1 MVSRL
6 VYSCHETVWS
16 VDLYTL
22 VTRRCGQSTCI
33 LLSRDGV
40 VSTCICLQYET
51 VSVIHLDTV
60 HCHETVWSV
69 DSTCILLSRDGV
81 VSRLVY
87 SCHETVW
94 SVDLYTLVTRR
105 CGQSTCI
112 LLSRDGVV
120 SRLVY
125 SCHEMVWSV
134 DLYTLVTRWCGQ
146 SICILLSR
154 DGVVS
159 RLVYSCHET
168 VWSVDLYTLVLPL
181 LSYHGW
187 VNKNLSAKLI
197 VSSIIF
203 TG

>member
-1 MVSRL
+1 MWLL
-6 VYSCHETVWS
+6 VFLLFIPSILSQVQEFEYKVIFSQMSSIVIIHWIPCTVHETVWS

-22 VTRRCGQSTCI
+22 VTRRCGQ
-33 LLSRDGV
+33 
-40 VSTCICLQYET
+40 
-51 VSVIHLDTV
+51 
-60 HCHETVWSV
+60 
-69 DSTCILLSRDGV
+69 STCILLSRDGV

-134 DLYTLVTRWCGQ
+134 DLYTLVTRRCGQ
-146 SICILLSR
+146 STCKLLSSHYCR
-154 DGVVS
+154 IMG
-159 RLVYSCHET
+159 
-168 VWSVDLYTLVLPL
+168 
-181 LSYHGW
+181 G
-187 VNKNLSAKLI
+187 
-197 VSSIIF
+197 
-203 TG
+203 